1 MSELVYKVI
10 SCAHEL
16 LLLTQQHGAF
26 HINSHILPKLV
37 LSFASVFS
45 LLLFATRID
54 CHTFIHAPPLLR
66 NFLY

>member
-16 LLLTQQHGAF
+16 LLLTQQYGAF

-37 LSFASVFS
+37 LMLHFPHLQNADNGGVCPLWV
-45 LLLFATRID
+45 LLGWIEVV
-54 CHTFIHAPPLLR
+54 HAM
-66 NFLY
+66 